1 MDQYSGFAAA
11 GSGRNHDAVGLF
23 VGDDLHLSRGERPE
37 ELLVFLGRQVALDLV
52 DAFAAEVFCDETPVV
67 HLEIVLH
74 ELQRGIVVTDHEV
87 CVFAH
92 NVDLPDLLFVELI
105 QEAIVIYLVFDSIVR
120 DQTLDL
126 HTVIQDKKTALQFE
140 CADFRKI
147 KQGIFYI
154 RQRYLLSLKQVW
166 GCLIRIV

>member
-74 ELQRGIVVTDHEV
+74 ELQRRIVVLDPADVHRVVEDQKSPFELQ
-87 CVFAH
+87 C
-92 NVDLPDLLFVELI
+92 PDLREIEECLLDLAQLQVVPFKEHRPVVGLELI
-105 QEAIVIYLVFDSIVR
+105 Q
-120 DQTLDL
+120 
-126 HTVIQDKKTALQFE
+126 
-140 CADFRKI
+140 
-147 KQGIFYI
+147 
-154 RQRYLLSLKQVW
+154 
-166 GCLIRIV
+166 

>member
-1 MDQYSGFAAA
+1 MRRDIP
-11 GSGRNHDAVGLF
+11 V
-23 VGDDLHLSRGERPE
+23 DLPNALS
-37 ELLVFLGRQVALDLV
+37 L
-52 DAFAAEVFCDETPVV
+52 EVLRDEFSEI

-105 QEAIVIYLVFDSIVR
+105 QEAIVIYLVFDSIIR

-126 HTVIQDKKTALQFE
+126 HTVI
-140 CADFRKI
+140 
-147 KQGIFYI
+147 
-154 RQRYLLSLKQVW
+154 
-166 GCLIRIV
+166 

>member
-1 MDQYSGFAAA
+1 MLDIFEQKQRCQFVDQYSGFAAA

-74 ELQRGIVVTDHEV
+74 ELQRRIVVLDHQISIL
-87 CVFAH
+87 AH
-92 NVDLPDLLFVELI
+92 DVDLLDLLFVEGV
-105 QEAIVIYLVFDSIVR
+105 E
-120 DQTLDL
+120 
-126 HTVIQDKKTALQFE
+126 
-140 CADFRKI
+140 
-147 KQGIFYI
+147 
-154 RQRYLLSLKQVW
+154 
-166 GCLIRIV
+166 